1 MRHIS
6 PSQQI
11 FPVLLLLSSLTLD
24 SSFHVYTF
32 VQNLESILI
41 SLHSPT
47 LVTLLVLSNSVQSS
61 ILSLSQ
67 LLSSQNDWFL

>member
-1 MRHIS
+1 MKHIS
-6 PSQQI
+6 PPQQI

-32 VQNLESILI
+32 GQNLESILI
-41 SLHSPT
+41 NLHSPA
-47 LVTLLVLSNSVQSS
+47 LVTLVVPSNSLQSPVF
-61 ILSLSQ
+61 SLSQ